1 MHFLILKP
9 WHVIYTALSITK
21 IEGEKLKKVRLLYIC
36 EAMGGGVRRHL
47 LDIIENIDLGSYDI
61 HLIYGKNRADKI
73 FLNSLPSLKQKGIY
87 LYELKELDRE
97 ISLKKDSKAL
107 IKIIKIIN
115 SINPD
120 IVHCHSSKAGALGR
134 AAAYLCGVKNII
146 YTPHAYMAQ
155 SPNLSHKKM
164 KFYVGLEKLL
174 SKITKVTIN
183 VSEGERQF
191 ALQNGIVTT
200 NNSTVIY
207 NGISRKDK
215 SKKIRKN
222 NRIIIGTV
230 ARLSE
235 QKDPI
240 TFYNIAKNIVSK
252 YDSVD
257 FRYVGDGPFYEILKN
272 KIEKDN
278 LQKRIQLVGFK
289 NNISDELAEFDIFIT
304 TSLYEG
310 MPYALIEALSEGLPI
325 VGTNVTGN
333 NEIIFE
339 NINGYLFNIK
349 DVNGAVQIL
358 EFLINNPEKIK
369 SLGEQSYKI
378 YIEKFTIEKMIE
390 KLEKTYEQFRRR

>member
-1 MHFLILKP
+1 
-9 WHVIYTALSITK
+9 
-21 IEGEKLKKVRLLYIC
+21 
-36 EAMGGGVRRHL
+36 MGGGVRRHL

-164 KFYVGLEKLL
+164 KFYVGLEKVF

-369 SLGEQSYKI
+369 NLGEQSYKI

>member
-1 MHFLILKP
+1 
-9 WHVIYTALSITK
+9 
-21 IEGEKLKKVRLLYIC
+21 LKKVRVLYVC

-47 LDIIENIDLGSYDI
+47 LDIIENIDLGLYDI

-73 FLNSLPSLKQKGIY
+73 FLNSLTSLKQKGVH

-97 ISLKKDSKAL
+97 ISLIKDSKAL
-107 IKIIKIIN
+107 IKIIRIIN

-134 AAAYLCGVKNII
+134 TAAYLCGIKNLI

-155 SPNLSHKKM
+155 SPNLSQKKV
-164 KFYVGLEKLL
+164 KFYVALEKLF
-174 SKITKVTIN
+174 SKVTKVTIN

-191 ALQNGIVTT
+191 ALQNGLVTT
-200 NNSTVIY
+200 SNSTVIY
-207 NGISRKDK
+207 NGISRKDR
-215 SKKIRKN
+215 SKRIREN

-252 YDSVD
+252 YDSVE

-278 LQKRIQLVGFK
+278 LNKRIQLVGFK
-289 NNISDELAEFDIFIT
+289 NNISDELAEFNIFIT

-310 MPYALIEALSEGLPI
+310 LPYALIEALSEGLPI

-333 NEIIFE
+333 NEIIFQD
-339 NINGYLFNIK
+339 INGYLFNIK

-358 EFLINNPEKIK
+358 EFLINNPQKIE

-378 YIEKFTIEKMIE
+378 FLEKFTVEKMID
-390 KLEKTYEQFRRR
+390 KLEKTYEQFRRRR

>member
-1 MHFLILKP
+1 M
-9 WHVIYTALSITK
+9 
-21 IEGEKLKKVRLLYIC
+21 KKVRLLYIC

>member
-164 KFYVGLEKLL
+164 KFYVGLEKVF

>member
-1 MHFLILKP
+1 M
-9 WHVIYTALSITK
+9 
-21 IEGEKLKKVRLLYIC
+21 KKVRLLYIC

-164 KFYVGLEKLL
+164 KFYVGLEKLF

-215 SKKIRKN
+215 YKKIRKN

>member
-1 MHFLILKP
+1 M
-9 WHVIYTALSITK
+9 
-21 IEGEKLKKVRLLYIC
+21 KKVRLLYIC

-164 KFYVGLEKLL
+164 KFYVGLEKLF

-207 NGISRKDK
+207 NGISIKDK
-215 SKKIRKN
+215 YKKIRKN

>member
-1 MHFLILKP
+1 
-9 WHVIYTALSITK
+9 
-21 IEGEKLKKVRLLYIC
+21 
-36 EAMGGGVRRHL
+36 MGGGVRRHL
-47 LDIIENIDLGSYDI
+47 LDIIKNIDLGSYDI
-61 HLIYGKNRADKI
+61 HLIYGKKRADKVFFDNI
-73 FLNSLPSLKQKGIY
+73 PNLKRKGIH

-97 ISLKKDSKAL
+97 ISIKKDSKAL
-107 IKIIKIIN
+107 IKIMKIIN
-115 SINPD
+115 RINPD

-134 AAAYLCGVKNII
+134 VAAYLCGIKNII
-146 YTPHAYMAQ
+146 YTPHAYIAQ
-155 SPNLSHKKM
+155 SPNLSQTKV
-164 KFYVGLEKLL
+164 KFYVGLEKIFG
-174 SKITKVTIN
+174 KITKVTIN

-191 ALQNGIVTT
+191 ALQSGIVTT
-200 NNSTVIY
+200 SNSMVIY
-207 NGISRKDK
+207 NGISKKDR
-215 SKKIRKN
+215 SKKIQKK

-252 YDSVD
+252 YDPVD

-278 LQKRIQLVGFK
+278 LHKRIQLVGFK
-289 NNISDELAEFDIFIT
+289 NNISGELAEFDIFIT

-310 MPYALIEALSEGLPI
+310 MPYALIEALSQGLPI

-333 NEIIFE
+333 NEIIFHD
-339 NINGYLFNIK
+339 INGYLFNIK

-358 EFLINNPEKIK
+358 EFLINNPQKIK

-378 YIEKFTIEKMIE
+378 YIEKFTIDKMIE

>member
-1 MHFLILKP
+1 MKR
-9 WHVIYTALSITK
+9 
-21 IEGEKLKKVRLLYIC
+21 VRLLYIC

-47 LDIIENIDLGSYDI
+47 LDIIENIDLGLYDI
-61 HLIYGKNRADKI
+61 HLIYGRNRADQV
-73 FLNSLPSLKQKGIY
+73 FLSSLPNLKQKGIY
-87 LYELKELDRE
+87 LYEIKELDRE
-97 ISLKKDSKAL
+97 ISLKKDTKAL
-107 IKIIKIIN
+107 IEMIKIIN

-134 AAAYLCGVKNII
+134 AAAYLCGIKNIV

-155 SPNLSHKKM
+155 SLNLSQKKM
-164 KFYVGLEKLL
+164 KFYVGLEKLF
-174 SKITKVTIN
+174 SKITKLTIN

-191 ALQNGIVTT
+191 ALQNGIVTI

-207 NGISRKDK
+207 NGIPRKEK
-215 SKKIRKN
+215 PQKIRGN

-240 TFYNIAKNIVSK
+240 TFYNIAKNIICK
-252 YDSVD
+252 YESVD

-272 KIEKDN
+272 KIESDN
-278 LQKRIQLVGFK
+278 LQRRIQLVGFK
-289 NNISDELAEFDIFIT
+289 NNISDQLQEFDIFIT

-310 MPYALIEALSEGLPI
+310 MPYALIEALAEGLPI

-333 NEIIFE
+333 NEIIFDG
-339 NINGYLFNIK
+339 INGYLFNIK
-349 DVNGAVQIL
+349 DVNGAVQVL
-358 EFLINNPEKIK
+358 EHLINNPEKIK

-378 YIEKFTIEKMIE
+378 YIEKFTIEKMIK
-390 KLEKTYEQFRRR
+390 KLELTYQEFERR